1 MLFLIILLISWLSFN
16 IIFKSGVPKQNMISI
31 TFQLLKRHC
40 ESLSDSPPPYDS
52 LGLVDFVHDYFGNAF
67 AILRRAQKDSQEQ
80 QEQHTRRLTL
90 LASVISVTVFLFI
103 SIPLPIAMIVI
114 GALYKDSCPVQKNI
128 PVWLIVAGS
137 FGCLSTFFVGD
148 VDFCLLQNKVGNW
161 QVCFYGKA
169 KIVWN
174 S

>member
-1 MLFLIILLISWLSFN
+1 
-16 IIFKSGVPKQNMISI
+16 MISI
-31 TFQLLKRHC
+31 TFQLLQRHC

-148 VDFCLLQNKVGNW
+148 VDFCLLQNKVGN
-161 QVCFYGKA
+161 
-169 KIVWN
+169 
-174 S
+174 